1 MSGGRRSL
9 APRPRSLRPIRRV
22 PNAEGP
28 SYPAPVA
35 HGSTWVLHPSIRDRL
50 HQKSALGRRIEG
62 DVHVNAVELLF
73 THWHRHVEL
82 PSSTWVEDQLMH
94 QQDFL
99 HEAVAFEHAR
109 LGGGLLVPIEHTPVT
124 AALGTW
130 CLRWERSSNAH
141 QDPPIGE
148 VRWARGSDSLDWR
161 ELDDWTSRV
170 EDAGRFAEVLVV
182 DDEFEVTSYR
192 FHHLDPTGT
201 HLRPRDL
208 GHEDLT
214 HIRRLAEMEAQAG
227 YLPDEGI
234 EWPLPQMGVRN
245 AGGTIL
251 SKLEWEALKDA
262 PDEPEQDDA
271 ALLWALLDRGLLVRP
286 GFKFGCEWRA
296 YDLDMDATHAPWL
309 IQPNWRSPVVW
320 EGVCLAARLAAGVNK
335 TWVTAFRIDGWRFLS
350 VNRTSVRS

>member
-1 MSGGRRSL
+1 MGGGSIE
-9 APRPRSLRPIRRV
+9 ASTGFPASSSSLRTR
-22 PNAEGP
+22 P
-28 SYPAPVA
+28 SRWWTVGTHRA
-35 HGSTWVLHPSIRDRL
+35 HCCHS
-50 HQKSALGRRIEG
+50 RIW
-62 DVHVNAVELLF
+62 D
-73 THWHRHVEL
+73 
-82 PSSTWVEDQLMH
+82 
-94 QQDFL
+94 
-99 HEAVAFEHAR
+99 
-109 LGGGLLVPIEHTPVT
+109 LVPS
-124 AALGTW
+124 LGTEFK
-130 CLRWERSSNAH
+130 CASG
-141 QDPPIGE
+141 PPIGE

-192 FHHLDPTGT
+192 FHHVDPTGT

-227 YLPDEGI
+227 YLPDGGI

-309 IQPNWRSPVVW
+309 IQPNWRSPVIW
-320 EGVCLAARLAAGVNK
+320 EGVCLAARLVSRCQQDYGSRRSES
-335 TWVTAFRIDGWRFLS
+335 TDGDS
-350 VNRTSVRS
+350 